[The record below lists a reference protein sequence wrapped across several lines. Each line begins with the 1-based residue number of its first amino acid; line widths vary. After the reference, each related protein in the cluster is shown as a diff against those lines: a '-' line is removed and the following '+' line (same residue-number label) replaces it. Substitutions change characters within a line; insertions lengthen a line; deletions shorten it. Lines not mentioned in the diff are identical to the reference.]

1 MARYL
6 FWITLLAGLLS
17 GCGSIT
23 EEALIGTWKP
33 LWVTEG
39 EDTIQADLSK
49 VVLELR
55 ENQKFR
61 YQITAT
67 EMMSGTYQ
75 LNSNLLKLY
84 NQVPEPDTT
93 IVQVLD
99 LQGDQLVLRMNFEG
113 NERKMKLIR

>member
-1 MARYL
+1 MAKHL
-6 FWITLLAGLLS
+6 FYITLLSGIIV

-23 EEALIGTWKP
+23 EEALLGSWRP
-33 LWVTEG
+33 MWVTEG

-49 VVLELR
+49 VLLELT
-55 ENQKFR
+55 EDQKFS

-67 EMMSGTYQ
+67 DRMSGTYQ
-75 LNSNLLKLY
+75 LNSNLLILY
-84 NQVPEPDTT
+84 NEKPEPDTM

-99 LQGDQLVLRMNFEG
+99 VQADQLVLRMNSEG